1 MSQIL
6 TSILHVDTGSYM
18 HVDAG
23 SFMVAWQNVQEDPI
37 KRKLKMEKKRNSKQ
51 PNFDKT
57 GLTII

>member
-6 TSILHVDTGSYM
+6 TSILHVDAGSYM

-37 KRKLKMEKKRNSKQ
+37 KRKLKMEKKS
-51 PNFDKT
+51 
-57 GLTII
+57 